1 MLALFQRLIN
11 QKFFPAAWTIFT
23 IFLLCLPGS
32 MVPGTGFFSIEG
44 LDKIVHVFLFGTNVL
59 FWGWFARKFVSDPK
73 KLRNVFIMLAL
84 YGILLG
90 IIMEFV
96 QRDYVPNRSF
106 DVYDVIA
113 DAVGAMAAAIYLRS
127 KQSIV

>member
-1 MLALFQRLIN
+1 MAALFRRLIHH
-11 QKFFPAAWTIFT
+11 KFFPAAWTIFT
-23 IFLLCLPGS
+23 VFLLCIPGS
-32 MVPGTGFFSIEG
+32 VVPGTGLFG
-44 LDKIVHVFLFGTNVL
+44 LKGFDKIVHVFLFGSNVL
-59 FWGWFARKFVSDPK
+59 LWGWFAEKVVSNSK
-73 KLRNVFIMLAL
+73 KLRNIFIMLAL

-106 DVYDVIA
+106 DMYDIIA

-127 KQSIV
+127 KQSIF